1 MYTSKYLS
9 SAAAVDMVSWNTGF
23 WSSLKG
29 VWCCSSQGETKRVT
43 LCPPA
48 GYQVCSAGGKGER
61 LSQFCSCPSTSS
73 HHIVLLWYMG
83 SDFLWSL
90 PLPLIQNILSHL
102 LFLPAVSPLLA
113 TTYIIIF
120 APWMMHL
127 NKKKKKKTPTYT
139 TAAALLCPELQ
150 DTKQQEKNWQ
160 LWVLL
165 AQAPL
170 LAQSSVTVIHST
182 WVTGMQERWPACLR
196 CESSN
201 RAFGNLLMATF
212 GLLTDTISPAGTH
225 LGWLTAEWKQRRVIP
240 PSYKIH
246 SRFLSLMD

>member
-48 GYQVCSAGGKGER
+48 GCQVCSAGGKGER

-127 NKKKKKKTPTYT
+127 NKKKKKPTHLHNSSCPSLSWAPGHKAAGKKL
-139 TAAALLCPELQ
+139 TAL
-150 DTKQQEKNWQ
+150 
-160 LWVLL
+160 
-165 AQAPL
+165 
-170 LAQSSVTVIHST
+170 
-182 WVTGMQERWPACLR
+182 
-196 CESSN
+196 
-201 RAFGNLLMATF
+201 
-212 GLLTDTISPAGTH
+212 SPASPSPAACSEFSDSNTLN
-225 LGWLTAEWKQRRVIP
+225 LGDRNAGKVTCMSQMWKQ
-240 PSYKIH
+240 
-246 SRFLSLMD
+246 